1 MDAGMLLN
9 QTTSKIKSFQQA
21 INDKLI
27 KIDEITFEEKLAIV
41 DNTLC
46 NLTTWLDGA
55 SLAQTLF
62 TNLYLHDPN
71 FIQDNYIK
79 CFSVAILKITNL
91 MRNKIITAGVFEEE
105 DFQLMNYSFKFAPDF
120 NDQTTLSSLKTAEDN
135 IAKNYRVRRFYY
147 YI

>member
-1 MDAGMLLN
+1 M
-9 QTTSKIKSFQQA
+9 
-21 INDKLI
+21 
-27 KIDEITFEEKLAIV
+27 
-41 DNTLC
+41 
-46 NLTTWLDGA
+46 DGA

-71 FIQDNYIK
+71 LIQDNYIK

-120 NDQTTLSSLKTAEDN
+120 NDQTTLSSLKTAEGN
-135 IAKNYRVRRFYY
+135 ITKNYRVRRFYY
-147 YI
+147 YIW